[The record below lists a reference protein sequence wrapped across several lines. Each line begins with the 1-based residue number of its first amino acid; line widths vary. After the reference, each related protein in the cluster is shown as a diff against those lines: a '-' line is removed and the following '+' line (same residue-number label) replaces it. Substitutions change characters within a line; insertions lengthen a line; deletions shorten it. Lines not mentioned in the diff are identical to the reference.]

1 MSERRIDLPISEIP
15 DKWYNVA
22 ADLPTPLEPPLN
34 PATGQPLTAPD
45 MAPLF
50 PMALLAQEMSTE
62 RWHEIPDEVRE
73 VYKTWRPT
81 PVFRAY
87 ALEKAL
93 DTPAHIYYKNEG
105 VSPAGSHKPNT
116 AVAQAYYNKV
126 EGINRLT
133 TETGAG
139 QWGASLAMACSMFD
153 MECIVY
159 MVRVSY
165 EQKPYRRLQMKTWG
179 ATCYA
184 SPTDQT
190 EFGRKI
196 RAEMPDTPGSLG
208 IAISEAVEDAV
219 KRDDTHYSL
228 GSVLNHVMLHQTI
241 IGLEAKKQ
249 MEIAGE
255 YPDVVIACHGGGS
268 NFAGMSFPFAY
279 DKLTQGKQ
287 TRIIAAEPTASP
299 TLTRGPLAYDFG
311 DTAGMTPLLRMYT
324 LGHNFVP
331 APVHAG
337 GLRYHGSSPLVS
349 ALLKDGVIEAQ
360 AFNQL
365 ECYEAAVQF
374 ARSET
379 WIPAPETSH
388 AIRCAINQALEAK
401 EAGEKRVILLNWSGH
416 GLLDLPGYDAY
427 FEGKLTDQPMADSDL
442 EKSLA
447 ELPKL

>member
-22 ADLPTPLEPPLN
+22 ADLPTPLQPPRN
-34 PATGQPLTAPD
+34 PVTGQPLTAAD

-50 PMALLAQEMSTE
+50 PMALLAQEMSAE

-73 VYKTWRPT
+73 VYKIWRPT

-116 AVAQAYYNKV
+116 AVAQAYYNKA

-179 ATCYA
+179 ATCYS
-184 SPTDQT
+184 SPSEQT

-208 IAISEAVEDAV
+208 MAISEAVEDAV

-228 GSVLNHVMLHQTI
+228 GSVLNHVMLHQTV

-287 TRIIAAEPTASP
+287 VRIIAAEPTASP

-349 ALLKDGVIEAQ
+349 ALLKDKVIEAQ

-374 ARSET
+374 ARSES

-427 FEGKLTDQPMADSDL
+427 FEGKL
-442 EKSLA
+442 
-447 ELPKL
+447 

>member
-22 ADLPTPLEPPLN
+22 ADLPTPLQPPRN
-34 PATGQPLTAPD
+34 PVTGQPLTAAD

-50 PMALLAQEMSTE
+50 PMALLAQEMSAE

-73 VYKTWRPT
+73 VYKIWRPT

-116 AVAQAYYNKV
+116 AVAQAYYNKA

-179 ATCYA
+179 ATCYS
-184 SPTDQT
+184 SPSEQT

-208 IAISEAVEDAV
+208 MAISEAVEDAV

-228 GSVLNHVMLHQTI
+228 GSVLNHVMLHQTV

-287 TRIIAAEPTASP
+287 VRIIAAEPTASP

-349 ALLKDGVIEAQ
+349 ALLKDKVIEAQ

-374 ARSET
+374 ARSES

-427 FEGKLTDQPMADSDL
+427 FEGKLTDQPMADADL